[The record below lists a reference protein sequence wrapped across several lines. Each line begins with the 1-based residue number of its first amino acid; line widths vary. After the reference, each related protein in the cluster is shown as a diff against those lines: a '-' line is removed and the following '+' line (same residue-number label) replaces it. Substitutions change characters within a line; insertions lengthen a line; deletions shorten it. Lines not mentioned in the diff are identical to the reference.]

1 LGNAAL
7 SLGIVAFRVMTTSPR
22 LELSW
27 SDAARD
33 IECSARI
40 GLCLLR
46 QDRFDLGI
54 FASDAL

>member
-7 SLGIVAFRVMTTSPR
+7 SLGIAAFRAMTTSPR
-22 LELSW
+22 LELIW
-27 SDAARD
+27 SDAAKE

-40 GLCLLR
+40 GLCLLVSR
-46 QDRFDLGI
+46 PVRLGI